1 MVQTGENTG
10 QLSES
15 LQNVTDYYNDVIPRA
30 IQQVFGILKPMI
42 TFLLIGVV
50 GLVVLSIV
58 LPLTQMMKVPK

>member
-15 LQNVTDYYNDVIPRA
+15 LQNVTDYYNDVIPRT